1 MFLLPKSHVEVIIPR
16 TSEHEFVWCAVA
28 ADLIVKDR
36 YIRVRPREDTD
47 TQRECH
53 MKTRQG
59 DAAAHQGTLTM
70 GSLHQKLEKGK
81 EEFPVGFR
89 GITALQAP

>member
-1 MFLLPKSHVEVIIPR
+1 MNLFGH
-16 TSEHEFVWCAVA
+16 AAA
-28 ADLIVKDR
+28 ADLIVKTR

-53 MKTRQG
+53 MKTKAGRCSR
-59 DAAAHQGTLTM
+59 HQGTLTN
-70 GSLHQKLEKGK
+70 GQPPQKLEKGK